1 MINIMDERKI
11 KLILLGEYSVGKT
24 SLITRKNNNFFSNS
38 YMSTI
43 GVDFFSYKTFIDEK
57 PIIVHVWDTAGEEKF
72 RFIIKSYFTGAH
84 GALLIF
90 DLTNRKTFESLD
102 YWLQELKTYK
112 FEGKII
118 VIGTKCDLKSRR
130 EIDEKEIQD
139 FCDSNNLKYIE
150 CSSKENINVD
160 NAFTNLLN
168 EIVNFSKPDIQNKVT
183 SFTIEENEFKNK
195 SSCCMIQ

>member
-1 MINIMDERKI
+1 MDTIRKI
-11 KLILLGEYSVGKT
+11 KLILLGDYSSGKT

-43 GVDFFSYKTFIDEK
+43 GVDFFSYKTFINEK
-57 PIIVHVWDTAGEEKF
+57 PIMVHVWDTAGEEKF

-90 DLTNRKTFESLD
+90 DLTNRKTFNSLE
-102 YWLQELKTYK
+102 YWLEELQTYK

-118 VIGTKCDLKSRR
+118 VVGTKCDLESHR

-139 FCDSNNLKYIE
+139 FCDLNNLNYIE

-168 EIVNFSKPDIQNKVT
+168 EIVNFSNQNIQTKVS
-183 SFTIEENEFKNK
+183 SFIIDENELKK
-195 SSCCMIQ
+195 KASCCMIQ